1 MLRQQIRAY
10 MDNGPVF
17 DAFLNEAGQ
26 VQFLTNG
33 VVVFGNDRGLD
44 PADFPLA
51 ADVINNNNPPAG
63 VRARFETT
71 IRNEPINMMKYIV
84 KNDRPWTDIV
94 AGQIHRCERR
104 DCTAARRNGA
114 RHVHEPG
121 GRQ

>member
-33 VVVFGNDRGLD
+33 VVVFGNDQWPGPGRLPVGCG
-44 PADFPLA
+44 
-51 ADVINNNNPPAG
+51 VINNNNPPAG

-94 AGQIHRCERR
+94 TGKYTVAEQHHGA
-104 DCTAARRNGA
+104 DCLARRFKA
-114 RHVHEPG
+114 LT
-121 GRQ
+121 